1 MRSIVWES
9 SSPNNSGTLWQLDN
23 WPNRGVID
31 MRIQAAAIG
40 FGLVFSL
47 TVTACTTNKVVP
59 ASDPY
64 TEQGMPAPSTA
75 VANVPN
81 DPRLPADASGGLV
94 RLSSSP
100 RHGEWVVLHTGD
112 GDSLRA
118 WVVYPERSTKAP
130 VVVVVHEIFGLSSW
144 IRGVSDQLAAAGF
157 IALAPD
163 LLTLNNLPEDP
174 HSAFA

>member
-31 MRIQAAAIG
+31 MGIQAAAIG

-59 ASDPY
+59 ATDPHADH
-64 TEQGMPAPSTA
+64 GMPSPSTA
-75 VANVPN
+75 VANGPN
-81 DPRLPADASGGLV
+81 DPRLPADASGALV

-100 RHGEWVVLHTGD
+100 RHGEWVLLHTGA

-130 VVVVVHEIFGLSSW
+130 VVVVVHEMFGLSSR
-144 IRGVSDQLAAAGF
+144 ILGGADQPPVDVF
-157 IALAPD
+157 IEGAP
-163 LLTLNNLPEDP
+163 
-174 HSAFA
+174 